1 MEMTDL
7 FMLAAFMSKLAK
19 KSCHSKQVLD
29 RQPYGQGHDNAQ
41 QSANQKIFGF
51 FAFLVLHDLIK
62 SKNRLGGDQKAD
74 GLVMVKQD
82 ECKDEESF
90 RISDPFPG
98 FGQSFSV
105 FQLFTPF
112 SGSDADQ
119 RTGRE

>member
-41 QSANQKIFGF
+41 QSANQKIFGLF
-51 FAFLVLHDLIK
+51 EFIVLHDLIK
-62 SKNRLGGDQKAD
+62 SKNRLGGDQKDD
-74 GLVMVKQD
+74 GLVRVKQD

-90 RISDPFPG
+90 RISDPLPAVVK
-98 FGQSFSV
+98 SFSV
-105 FQLFTPF
+105 YHRFIPF

-119 RTGRE
+119 RTGR

>member
-62 SKNRLGGDQKAD
+62 SKDRLGGDQKAD

-82 ECKDEESF
+82 ECRSEERRVGKECVSTC
-90 RISDPFPG
+90 RSRWSPYH
-98 FGQSFSV
+98 
-105 FQLFTPF
+105 
-112 SGSDADQ
+112 
-119 RTGRE
+119 